1 MFRKGSVRAEARG
14 WEPSGRGFQGNKK
27 KEAEEE
33 EEEEEEEDVTL
44 PVDSFRREEFVNN
57 KFQ

>member
-33 EEEEEEEDVTL
+33 EEEEEDVTL